1 MEPGRAGNGKHVMF
15 GVLCEHLRAF
25 AWVSQKPVRR
35 RKGAGDRT
43 NHPSREPDEVPKAL
57 ETQRIE
63 REGEKL

>member
-1 MEPGRAGNGKHVMF
+1 MF

-25 AWVSQKPVRR
+25 AWVSQKSVRR

-43 NHPSREPDEVPKAL
+43 NHPSREPDEVPEAL